1 MYLLT
6 LVNLVCGQS
15 QNQDY
20 LRPKMKIQDC
30 FHLQNGFNKL
40 LDTAM
45 QVYSTVPV

>member
-20 LRPKMKIQDC
+20 LRPKNENPGL
-30 FHLQNGFNKL
+30 FSLFKL
-40 LDTAM
+40 F
-45 QVYSTVPV
+45 Q